1 MNSEQHQA
9 QISAVQASVNGFPL
23 PLCLLINMNNRGN
36 GVCRPEWENRLTVS
50 ALITPA
56 KE

>member
-9 QISAVQASVNGFPL
+9 QISAVWASVNGFPL
-23 PLCLLINMNNRGN
+23 PFSPLINMNSHGN

-56 KE
+56 NK